1 MVTCD
6 SRREANAFIK
16 ILVEVLETDD
26 EDNGLCAMLSGY
38 IWAKLIQADPERI
51 ERLREEQKAYKKAL
65 AEKRAQRR

>member
-6 SRREANAFIK
+6 SRREANIK

-38 IWAKLIQADPERI
+38 IWAKLIKADPERI